1 MEVASRFW
9 FRRNRKAVARFQSKL
24 SFRILQEI
32 HGNKETHSVPAEI
45 IAWIN
50 FHPYHVPQLAGVSD
64 YLESIFQSIYFF
76 LEVILQLFLFRVDR
90 GF

>member
-1 MEVASRFW
+1 MEVASLFW

-32 HGNKETHSVPAEI
+32 HRNKETHSVPAEI

-50 FHPYHVPQLAGVSD
+50 FHPFMCLSLLG
-64 YLESIFQSIYFF
+64 
-76 LEVILQLFLFRVDR
+76 
-90 GF
+90 